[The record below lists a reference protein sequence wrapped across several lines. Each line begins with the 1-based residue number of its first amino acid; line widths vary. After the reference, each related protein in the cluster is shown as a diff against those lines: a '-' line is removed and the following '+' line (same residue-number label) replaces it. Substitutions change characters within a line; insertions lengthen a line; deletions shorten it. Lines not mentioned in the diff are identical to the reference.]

1 MAGADKDKI
10 VAFLFDFFPVD
21 FSLELRDIDSAADSI
36 IFVTFVLKDA
46 VIVIFE
52 IFPVVIM
59 KPCGQGEGAEM
70 VFLPGL
76 DIFFLC
82 LCERIVFFFLI
93 LFIRFG
99 FFFPVGSLV
108 CFGFFLV
115 SGSLVRFGL
124 FFVTGSLVR
133 SGFVLFSG
141 GLVRFGFFLV
151 SGSLV
156 RFGFFLVS
164 GSLVRFSYFF
174 VVGSLVCRLLFGG
187 IAAGSGC

>member
-1 MAGADKDKI
+1 MEGAVAGADKDKI
-10 VAFLFDFFPVD
+10 IAFLFDFFPVD
-21 FSLELRDIDSAADSI
+21 LSLELRDVDSAADSI
-36 IFVTFVLKDA
+36 IFVTFVLKYA

-82 LCERIVFFFLI
+82 LCERIVFVFFLI

-99 FFFPVGSLV
+99 FFFAVGILV
-108 CFGFFLV
+108 C
-115 SGSLVRFGL
+115 
-124 FFVTGSLVR
+124 
-133 SGFVLFSG
+133 
-141 GLVRFGFFLV
+141 FGFFLV

-164 GSLVRFSYFF
+164 GSLACFGFFLVSGSLVRFSYFF
-174 VVGSLVCRLLFGG
+174 AVGSLVCRLLFGG